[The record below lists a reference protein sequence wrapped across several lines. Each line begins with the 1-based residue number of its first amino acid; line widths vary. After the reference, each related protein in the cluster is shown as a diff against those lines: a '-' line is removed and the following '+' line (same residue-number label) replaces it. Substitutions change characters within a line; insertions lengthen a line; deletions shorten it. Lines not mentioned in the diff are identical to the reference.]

1 MTIEPARDVRRVTAD
16 ERAWF
21 VASVLLIAACLATAF
36 SVMRQWSLCGASP
49 TSSECGA
56 LQQTM
61 NMLPIQADTMA
72 LRVPWA
78 ATLAALG
85 LTLATCAWIAFLLLH
100 PLGRGIKIAG
110 AIVAIPLLIMSIG
123 GWFGVWFVEGWVAYG
138 GAWIILGTISEFLAI
153 GFLVYATMSRE
164 AVNLSTTQRLV
175 VLIFGVTAFG
185 TMHQSAEFILFALLD
200 QASQAVP
207 RYLGLGTAVTLGL
220 TGAAVIWLTLRARKK
235 PRRHEVSI
243 LG

>member
-21 VASVLLIAACLATAF
+21 VSGGLLIVACVATAV
-36 SVMRQWSLCGASP
+36 SAVRQWSLCGANAASQA
-49 TSSECGA
+49 CLG

-72 LRVPWA
+72 LRVLWA
-78 ATLAALG
+78 AQLAALG

-100 PLGRGIKIAG
+100 PLARGIKIFG
-110 AIVAIPLLIMSIG
+110 AVVALPLVIMSLG
-123 GWFGVWFVEGWVAYG
+123 GWFGVWSVEGWVAYG
-138 GAWIILGTISEFLAI
+138 GTWIILGTISEFVGI
-153 GFLVYATMSRE
+153 GFLVYASMSRH
-164 AVNLSTTQRLV
+164 AVNLTTMQRLV

-185 TMHQSAEFILFALLD
+185 TMHQSVEFILLGLFD
-200 QASQAVP
+200 QAAQGVP
-207 RYLGLGTAVTLGL
+207 RYLGLGTALTLGL
-220 TGAAVIWLTLRARKK
+220 TGAGVIWLTLWARKK
-235 PRRHEVSI
+235 PRRHEVSM